1 MKINKSLLL
10 NKFLKKISKYSSF
23 KFLNKIKYFNSKS
36 KKAKKSESLFLKIS
50 KSERYK
56 NILDKINQFKNEE
69 SKLNK
74 PKKSKKA
81 KKSESLF
88 LKILKSK
95 SYQNIRNKVN
105 QFKSY
110 KISSKKNKILK
121 ISVSYNFLDTYK
133 KKLFSLLEKINN
145 SKLLGEN
152 YNLPKNKTNKKYDQK
167 IGIAFYGDHNLIIAS
182 LVIDLNNNI
191 KVSGLNEIPIP
202 GNVVGDSLVEDINEL
217 ANIALDSLTLLDL
230 TNSPLLLVLSNSF
243 FNIHTFK
250 TSDLKQISQSDTQ
263 VQSKSPYLP
272 SNTLVDFLR
281 ISDKKISNSSVRTI
295 YANRDFIKGWTD
307 TLEIIDLPIIGVV
320 PAAPHIFDS
329 ITLKISEETTV
340 LLDIESTQS
349 NLLIGSNLDRLTS
362 HKLPFG
368 SSLYI
373 TNDLSE
379 SSKNFFERV
388 INSIKLIMNENNE
401 ELPSNI
407 FVMGPGLDGLLNIEE
422 PLPKGFK
429 RISELNLANYSYVPK
444 TMQIHEIISKSID
457 SNIYSMAS
465 ILTSCV

>member
-1 MKINKSLLL
+1 MKINKSSLL

-23 KFLNKIKYFNSKS
+23 KFLNKIKSFDTKS

-74 PKKSKKA
+74 SKKSKKA

-88 LKILKSK
+88 LKISK
-95 SYQNIRNKVN
+95 SERYKNILDTVN
-105 QFKSY
+105 QFKNF
-110 KISSKKNKILK
+110 KISSKKNKIPKLS
-121 ISVSYNFLDTYK
+121 ISYTIIDNYK
-133 KKLFSLLEKINN
+133 KNLFKILEKINN
-145 SKLLGEN
+145 SKLFGVN
-152 YNLPKNKTNKKYDQK
+152 YNLPKNNTNKKYDQK

-202 GNVVGDSLVEDINEL
+202 GNVVGDSLVEDTNEL
-217 ANIALDSLTLLDL
+217 ANITLDSLTLLDL
-230 TNSPLLLVLSNSF
+230 TNSPLLLILSNSF

-272 SNTLVDFLR
+272 ANTLVDFLR
-281 ISDKKISNSSVRTI
+281 MSDKKISNSKVRTI

-329 ITLKISEETTV
+329 ITSKITEEITV
-340 LLDIESTQS
+340 LLDIESTQT

-373 TNDLSE
+373 TNNLNE
-379 SSKNFFERV
+379 SSKNYFERV

-407 FVMGPGLDGLLNIEE
+407 FVMGSGLDGLLNKEE

-429 RISELNLANYSYVPK
+429 RISDLNLANYSYVPK

-457 SNIYSMAS
+457 SSIYSMAS

>member
-23 KFLNKIKYFNSKS
+23 KFLNKIKYFNS
-36 KKAKKSESLFLKIS
+36 
-50 KSERYK
+50 
-56 NILDKINQFKNEE
+56 
-69 SKLNK
+69 
-74 PKKSKKA
+74 KSKKA

>member
-23 KFLNKIKYFNSKS
+23 KFLNKKKSFDSKS
-36 KKAKKSESLFLKIS
+36 KKVKKSESLFLKIS

-56 NILDKINQFKNEE
+56 NILDKINQFKN
-69 SKLNK
+69 
-74 PKKSKKA
+74 
-81 KKSESLF
+81 F
-88 LKILKSK
+88 
-95 SYQNIRNKVN
+95 
-105 QFKSY
+105 
-110 KISSKKNKILK
+110 KISSKKYEVPKLS
-121 ISVSYNFLDTYK
+121 ISYSIIDNYK
-133 KKLFSLLEKINN
+133 KNLFKILEKINS

-152 YNLPKNKTNKKYDQK
+152 YNLSKNKTNKKYDQK

-202 GNVVGDSLVEDINEL
+202 GSVVGDSLVEDINEL

-230 TNSPLLLVLSNSF
+230 TNSPLLLVLSNTF
-243 FNIHTFK
+243 FNIHTFE
-250 TSDLKQISQSDTQ
+250 TSDLKQITQSDKQ

-272 SNTLVDFLR
+272 ANTLVDFLR
-281 ISDKKISNSSVRTI
+281 MSDKKISNSKVRTI

-320 PAAPHIFDS
+320 PSAPHIFDS
-329 ITLKISEETTV
+329 ITSKITEEITV
-340 LLDIESTQS
+340 LLDIESTQT

-368 SSLYI
+368 SALYI
-373 TNDLSE
+373 TNDLNE
-379 SSKNFFERV
+379 SSKNYFERV
-388 INSIKLIMNENNE
+388 TNSIKLIMNENNE
-401 ELPSNI
+401 ELPTNI
-407 FVMGPGLDGLLNIEE
+407 FVMGSGLDGLLNIEE

-429 RISELNLANYSYVPK
+429 RISDLNLANYSYVPK
-444 TMQIHEIISKSID
+444 KMQIHEIISKTVD

>member
-1 MKINKSLLL
+1 MKINKSSLL

-23 KFLNKIKYFNSKS
+23 KFLNKIKSFDTKS

-74 PKKSKKA
+74 SKKSKKA

-88 LKILKSK
+88 LKISK
-95 SYQNIRNKVN
+95 SERYKNILDTVN
-105 QFKSY
+105 QFKNF
-110 KISSKKNKILK
+110 KISSKKNKIPKLS
-121 ISVSYNFLDTYK
+121 ISYTIIDNYK
-133 KKLFSLLEKINN
+133 KNLFKILEKINN
-145 SKLLGEN
+145 SKLFGVN

-182 LVIDLNNNI
+182 LDIGLNNNI
-191 KVSGLNEIPIP
+191 QINGLNEIPIP
-202 GNVVGDSLVEDINEL
+202 GNVVGDSLVEDTNEL
-217 ANIALDSLTLLDL
+217 ANITLDSLTLLDL
-230 TNSPLLLVLSNSF
+230 TNSPLLLILSNSF

-272 SNTLVDFLR
+272 ANTLVDFLR
-281 ISDKKISNSSVRTI
+281 MSDKKISNSKVRTI
-295 YANRDFIKGWTD
+295 YANRDFIKSWTD

-329 ITLKISEETTV
+329 ITSKITEEITV
-340 LLDIESTQS
+340 LLDIESTQT

-373 TNDLSE
+373 TNNLNE
-379 SSKNFFERV
+379 SSKNYFERV

-407 FVMGPGLDGLLNIEE
+407 FVMGSGLDGLLNKEE

-429 RISELNLANYSYVPK
+429 RISDLNLANYSYVPK

-457 SNIYSMAS
+457 SSIYSMAS

>member
-1 MKINKSLLL
+1 MKINKSSLL

-23 KFLNKIKYFNSKS
+23 KFLNKIKSFDTKS

-56 NILDKINQFKNEE
+56 NILDTVNQFKN
-69 SKLNK
+69 
-74 PKKSKKA
+74 
-81 KKSESLF
+81 F
-88 LKILKSK
+88 
-95 SYQNIRNKVN
+95 
-105 QFKSY
+105 
-110 KISSKKNKILK
+110 KISSKKNKIPKLS
-121 ISVSYNFLDTYK
+121 ISYTIIDNYK
-133 KKLFSLLEKINN
+133 KNLFKILEKINN
-145 SKLLGEN
+145 SKLFGVN

-182 LVIDLNNNI
+182 LDIGLNNNI
-191 KVSGLNEIPIP
+191 QINGLNEIPIP
-202 GNVVGDSLVEDINEL
+202 GNVVGDSLVEDTNEL
-217 ANIALDSLTLLDL
+217 ANITLDSLTLLDL
-230 TNSPLLLVLSNSF
+230 TNSPLLLILSNSF

-272 SNTLVDFLR
+272 ANTLVDFLR
-281 ISDKKISNSSVRTI
+281 MSDKKISNSKVRTI
-295 YANRDFIKGWTD
+295 YANRDFIKSWTD

-329 ITLKISEETTV
+329 ITSKITEEITV
-340 LLDIESTQS
+340 LLDIESTQT

-373 TNDLSE
+373 TNNLNE
-379 SSKNFFERV
+379 SSKNYFERV

-407 FVMGPGLDGLLNIEE
+407 FVMGSGLDGLLNKEE

-429 RISELNLANYSYVPK
+429 RISDLNLANYSYVPK
-444 TMQIHEIISKSID
+444 KMQIHEIISKTVD

>member
-1 MKINKSLLL
+1 MKINKSSLL

-23 KFLNKIKYFNSKS
+23 KFLNKIKSFDTKS

-56 NILDKINQFKNEE
+56 NILDTVNQFKN
-69 SKLNK
+69 
-74 PKKSKKA
+74 
-81 KKSESLF
+81 F
-88 LKILKSK
+88 
-95 SYQNIRNKVN
+95 
-105 QFKSY
+105 
-110 KISSKKNKILK
+110 KISSKKNKIPKLS
-121 ISVSYNFLDTYK
+121 ISYTIIDNYK
-133 KKLFSLLEKINN
+133 KNLFKILEKINN
-145 SKLLGEN
+145 SKLFGVN

-182 LVIDLNNNI
+182 LDIGLNNNI
-191 KVSGLNEIPIP
+191 QINGLNEIPIP
-202 GNVVGDSLVEDINEL
+202 GNVVGDSLVEDTNEL
-217 ANIALDSLTLLDL
+217 ANITLDSLTLLDL
-230 TNSPLLLVLSNSF
+230 TNSPLLLILSNSF

-272 SNTLVDFLR
+272 ANTLVDFLR
-281 ISDKKISNSSVRTI
+281 MSDMKISNSKVRTI
-295 YANRDFIKGWTD
+295 YANRDFIKSWTD

-329 ITLKISEETTV
+329 ITSKITEEITV
-340 LLDIESTQS
+340 LLDIESTQT

-373 TNDLSE
+373 TNNLNE
-379 SSKNFFERV
+379 SSKNYFERV

-407 FVMGPGLDGLLNIEE
+407 FVMGSGLDGLLNKEE

-429 RISELNLANYSYVPK
+429 RISDLNLANYSYVPK

-457 SNIYSMAS
+457 SSIYSMAS

>member
-1 MKINKSLLL
+1 MKINKSLFL
-10 NKFLKKISKYSSF
+10 NNFLKKISKYSSF
-23 KFLNKIKYFNSKS
+23 KFLNQKKSFDSKSKKAKKSESFFLKISKSERYKNILDQINQFKNEESKLNKSNKS

-56 NILDKINQFKNEE
+56 NILDQINQFKN
-69 SKLNK
+69 
-74 PKKSKKA
+74 
-81 KKSESLF
+81 F
-88 LKILKSK
+88 
-95 SYQNIRNKVN
+95 
-105 QFKSY
+105 
-110 KISSKKNKILK
+110 KISSKKNEVPKLS
-121 ISVSYNFLDTYK
+121 ISYSIIDKYK
-133 KKLFSLLEKINN
+133 KNLFKILEKINY

-152 YNLPKNKTNKKYDQK
+152 YNLQKNKTNKKYDQK

-250 TSDLKQISQSDTQ
+250 TSELKQISQSDTN

-272 SNTLVDFLR
+272 ANTLVDFLR
-281 ISDKKISNSSVRTI
+281 MSDKKISNSSVRTI

-329 ITLKISEETTV
+329 ITLKITEEITV
-340 LLDIESTQS
+340 LLDIESTQT

-373 TNDLSE
+373 TNDLNE
-379 SSKNFFERV
+379 SSKNYFERV
-388 INSIKLIMNENNE
+388 TNSIKLIMDENKY

-407 FVMGPGLDGLLNIEE
+407 FVMGSGLDGLLNIEE

-429 RISELNLANYSYVPK
+429 RISDLNLANYSYVPK
-444 TMQIHEIISKSID
+444 KMQIHEIISKSID

>member
-1 MKINKSLLL
+1 MKINKSFLL

-23 KFLNKIKYFNSKS
+23 KFLNQKKSFDSKS
-36 KKAKKSESLFLKIS
+36 KKAKKSESLFFKIS

-56 NILDKINQFKNEE
+56 NILDKINQFKN
-69 SKLNK
+69 
-74 PKKSKKA
+74 
-81 KKSESLF
+81 F
-88 LKILKSK
+88 
-95 SYQNIRNKVN
+95 
-105 QFKSY
+105 
-110 KISSKKNKILK
+110 KISSKKYEVPKLS
-121 ISVSYNFLDTYK
+121 ISYTIIDNYK
-133 KKLFSLLEKINN
+133 KNLFKILEKINN

-230 TNSPLLLVLSNSF
+230 TNSPLLLVLSNTF
-243 FNIHTFK
+243 FNIHTFE
-250 TSDLKQISQSDTQ
+250 TSDLKQITQSDKQ

-272 SNTLVDFLR
+272 ANTLVDFLR
-281 ISDKKISNSSVRTI
+281 MSDKKISNSKVRTI

-329 ITLKISEETTV
+329 ITSKITEEITV
-340 LLDIESTQS
+340 LLDIESTQT
-349 NLLIGSNLDRLTS
+349 NLLIGSKFDRLTS

-368 SSLYI
+368 SALYI
-373 TNDLSE
+373 TNDLNE
-379 SSKNFFERV
+379 SSKKYFERV
-388 INSIKLIMNENNE
+388 TNSIKLIMNENNE
-401 ELPSNI
+401 ELPTNI
-407 FVMGPGLDGLLNIEE
+407 FVMGSGLDGLVNIEE

-429 RISELNLANYSYVPK
+429 RISDLNLANYSYVPK
-444 TMQIHEIISKSID
+444 KMQIHEIISKTVD